1 MTKIENVTFEH
12 VEISENDFHSCETCS
27 QNISSNRHV
36 RLIVYNL
43 KKISEIVFVM
53 GVVKEEVKGWIA
65 IKYLIVTQVSEKI
78 KPLTFEHACSTQ
90 SYNGKNVLRNE
101 VTSTAIILATEYLQK
116 PQPSYYTR

>member
-1 MTKIENVTFEH
+1 MKIKNVTFEQ
-12 VEISENDFHSCETCS
+12 EISEISFHSCETCS

-36 RLIVYNL
+36 RLIVSNL

-90 SYNGKNVLRNE
+90 KCFE
-101 VTSTAIILATEYLQK
+101 K
-116 PQPSYYTR
+116 

>member
-1 MTKIENVTFEH
+1 
-12 VEISENDFHSCETCS
+12 
-27 QNISSNRHV
+27 
-36 RLIVYNL
+36 
-43 KKISEIVFVM
+43 M

-78 KPLTFEHACSTQ
+78 KPLTFKHACSTQ

-116 PQPSYYTR
+116 PQPNYYTR

>member
-1 MTKIENVTFEH
+1 M
-12 VEISENDFHSCETCS
+12 
-27 QNISSNRHV
+27 
-36 RLIVYNL
+36 RLIVSNL

-116 PQPSYYTR
+116 PQPNYYTR